1 MAESTDDTKIR
12 QFCIDMAVRTTGAG
26 LGNVIQT
33 AQSYY
38 EFITAGQS
46 GGQESEE

>member
-1 MAESTDDTKIR
+1 MAESTEDTEIR
-12 QFCIDMAVRTTGAG
+12 QFCIEQAIKTTGAG
-26 LGNVIQT
+26 LGSVIQT